1 MGGFGFCDI
10 TDFCILRSA
19 AFSRAALVLHT
30 LVRPLQSAAH
40 SNQLR
45 DPFLQEEKSEQVSR
59 VSCREQVH
67 HIVMLHMWPAGSKV
81 GHHHPTTT
89 FCDIT
94 DFCILRSAAFSRAA
108 LVLHTLVRP
117 LQSAAHSNQLRDPFL
132 QEEKSE
138 QVSRVSCR
146 EQVHHRY
153 IIINIYI

>member
-67 HIVMLHMWPAGSKV
+67 HILMLHMWPAGSKV
-81 GHHHPTTT
+81 GHHYPTTT

-108 LVLHTLVRP
+108 LVVSTSAAIRSTQQPVERP
-117 LQSAAHSNQLRDPFL
+117 LLARRKKRASVPSVMQRTGAS
-132 QEEKSE
+132 
-138 QVSRVSCR
+138 
-146 EQVHHRY
+146 Y
-153 IIINIYI
+153 IYIYLL

>member
-1 MGGFGFCDI
+1 MSHCYTKCVELPCQLEGSTPCVVERCTIHHHPTTHLWVDLDFCDI

-67 HIVMLHMWPAGSKV
+67 HICQKV
-81 GHHHPTTT
+81 LEHIFLVWSICKKAKEMFFLVSG
-89 FCDIT
+89 
-94 DFCILRSAAFSRAA
+94 AFVYHVKATINHRA
-108 LVLHTLVRP
+108 TW
-117 LQSAAHSNQLRDPFL
+117 DP
-132 QEEKSE
+132 KIWWSS
-138 QVSRVSCR
+138 V
-146 EQVHHRY
+146 
-153 IIINIYI
+153 